1 MTDHPTSLEGVYV
14 DLDKGLSP
22 QQVLERTE
30 KGWVAGDPKPTG
42 KTAGEIVAGQVFTF
56 FNLVFLI
63 LGIVLMLAGSSF
75 KNMGFLLVAFW
86 NTAIGIVQQLRA
98 KASLDKL
105 SVVAIQPVSVIR
117 DGIQTQI
124 PPSEL
129 VRDDILVL
137 TPGEQIPADGLLRQ
151 GLLRL
156 DESLR
161 TGESEPIV
169 RREGDEV
176 HSGAYVLSG
185 GALVQLTAV
194 GDQSFATRLSL
205 EARAN
210 PEAKKSEMLL
220 AMDKLIFYLGIA
232 MIPIGIL
239 LFANEFWRLNNTMLD
254 SVEATVAA
262 LVGMIPEGLYLLTSM
277 ALAASA
283 VKLSFKKVLVQDMH
297 CIETLARVDVLCLD
311 KTGTITEPT
320 ISIQKQIPLSGVSE
334 NYLTDALNA
343 FYHDTI
349 PENDTARAMAA
360 VYGKKSR
367 WNCLDRV
374 PFDPEY
380 KWSAACFEDQGAFL
394 VGAPDAILGRRYET
408 YREQVEGY
416 AAQGYRVLL
425 VSAYNGDPR
434 PNRLDADKLAPMALI
449 LLSSPIRADARET
462 FDYFRQ
468 QGVHLRVLSGD
479 DPATI
484 SRIAQEAGLP
494 GADRCVDARRLET
507 QEDYREAVENFAI
520 FGRVTPEQKKYIVE
534 ALQQRGHTVAM
545 VGDGVNDLLAMKQ
558 ADCSVAMSSGVRAA
572 SQLASLV
579 LLKSHFSAMPEIV
592 AEGRRVINNIQRSAA
607 LYLVKN
613 IFSIAIALAALL
625 TGFSYPFIP
634 VHLTVIGALTIGIP
648 SFFLAMEPNYERV
661 EGKFITNVLKRAL
674 PGGLTDFLTIL
685 LAQLLGRWMGL
696 GAGEISTVCAVAI
709 SVTGMLV
716 LYRVSQPFHTFRK
729 ILWGAMALGLV
740 LSFTVFAGFLQWE
753 LGSFLA
759 WLCMAV
765 CCAAAVGIFLGIH
778 RLEKKK

>member
-1 MTDHPTSLEGVYV
+1 MTNHPTSLDGVSV
-14 DLDKGLSP
+14 DLEKGLSH
-22 QQVLERTE
+22 QQVQDRIE
-30 KGWVAGDPKPTG
+30 KGWVAGDPKPAG
-42 KTAGEIVAGQVFTF
+42 KTAGEIAAGQVFTF
-56 FNLVFLI
+56 FNLVFAV
-63 LGIVLMLAGSSF
+63 LGVVLLLAGSPV

-98 KASLDKL
+98 KYALDKL
-105 SVVAIQPVSVIR
+105 SVVAVQPVTVIR

-124 PPSEL
+124 SPSEL
-129 VRDDILVL
+129 VRDDIMIL

-161 TGESEPIV
+161 TGESEPVV
-169 RREGDEV
+169 RREGDEI
-176 HSGAYVLSG
+176 HSGGYVLSG
-185 GALVQLTAV
+185 SALVQLTAV
-194 GDQSFATRLSL
+194 GTEAFATRLSL
-205 EARAN
+205 EAKAN

-220 AMDKLIFYLGIA
+220 SLDKLIFYLGIA
-232 MIPIGIL
+232 MVPLGIL
-239 LFANEFWRLNNTMLD
+239 LFCNEFWRLNMTLQE
-254 SVEATVAA
+254 SAEGTVAA

-283 VKLSFKKVLVQDMH
+283 IKLSFNKVLVQDMH

-320 ISIQKQIPLSGVSE
+320 ISLQKKILLSGVAE
-334 NYLTDALNA
+334 EYLTEALNA
-343 FYHDTI
+343 FYKDTI

-360 VYGKKSR
+360 AYPKKSR
-367 WNCLDRV
+367 WTCLDRV
-374 PFDPEY
+374 PFDPDY
-380 KWSAACFEDQGAFL
+380 KWSAACFEEQGAFL
-394 VGAPDAILGRRYET
+394 VGAPDAILGSRYEE
-408 YREQVEGY
+408 YREQVAEF

-425 VSAYNGDPR
+425 VCAYNGNPR
-434 PNRLDADKLAPMALI
+434 PFRLEEARLAPMALM
-449 LLSSPIRADARET
+449 LLSSPIRSDAKET
-462 FDYFRQ
+462 FSYFRE
-468 QGVHLRVLSGD
+468 QGVHLRVISGD

-520 FGRVTPEQKKYIVE
+520 FGRVTPEQKKHIVA
-534 ALQQRGHTVAM
+534 ALQARGHTVAM

-579 LLKSHFSAMPEIV
+579 LLKSNFSAMPAIV

-613 IFSIAIALAALL
+613 IFSLGLALFALV

-634 VHLTVIGALTIGIP
+634 VHLTIIGALTIGIP

-661 EGKFITNVLKRAL
+661 EGKFLTNVLKRAL
-674 PGGLTDFLTIL
+674 PGGLTDLIAIL
-685 LAQLLGRWMGL
+685 LAQVLGSLLSL
-696 GAGEISTVCAVAI
+696 SAEEISTVCAAVVA
-709 SVTGMLV
+709 VTGMLV
-716 LYRVSQPFHTFRK
+716 LYKVSQPMHTFRK
-729 ILWGAMALGLV
+729 ILWAAMALGLL
-740 LSFTVFAGFLQWE
+740 LSFTVFAGFFQWY

-759 WLCMAV
+759 WVCLVV
-765 CCAAAVGIFLGIH
+765 CCAAAVGIFLVLN
-778 RLEKKK
+778 RLPEKK